1 MSGECRHHPL
11 APSSKEE
18 GECVAPGGSPLL
30 FRGGG
35 LGVVAALAV
44 LSACTATQALPPE
57 QSAAGVTPAQWA
69 AQCADD
75 SGWDEPGPPFQV
87 HGNTWY
93 VGTCG
98 IAAILVTSDEGH
110 VLIDGG
116 TGKGAAPIAANIEA
130 LGFALT
136 DVKLLLHSH
145 EHFDHVGG
153 LAELQRR
160 TGARLLASQAAAPV
174 LASGQSADDDPQ
186 KGALDPFAPIRVDGT
201 VKDGEVVRVGDLAL
215 TAIATPG
222 HTTGALSWQWRS
234 CDEAGQCETVVYG
247 DSLSPVSADSYR
259 FSNHPARLAAYRASL
274 KRFAGLDCTLLLTP
288 HPSASGMRDRILGG
302 DLTNSAACANY
313 AAAIGKRLDQRL
325 AKETNG

>member
-1 MSGECRHHPL
+1 
-11 APSSKEE
+11 
-18 GECVAPGGSPLL
+18 
-30 FRGGG
+30 
-35 LGVVAALAV
+35 VVAALLL
-44 LSACTATQALPPE
+44 LSACTASQALPPQ

-110 VLIDGG
+110 VLIDAG

-130 LGFALT
+130 LGFSLT

-153 LAELQRR
+153 LADLQRR
-160 TGARLLASQAAAPV
+160 TGARLLASPAAAPV
-174 LASGQSADDDPQ
+174 LASGRSADDDPQ
-186 KGALDPFAPIRVDGT
+186 KGALDPFAPVRVDGA
-201 VKDGEVVRVGDLAL
+201 VRNGEVVRLGNLAL
-215 TAIATPG
+215 TAFATPG
-222 HTTGALSWQWRS
+222 HTSGALSWQWRS
-234 CDEAGQCETVVYG
+234 CDEAGRCETVVYG

-259 FSNHPARLAAYRASL
+259 FSDHPARLAAYRASL
-274 KRFAGLDCTLLLTP
+274 ERFAGLDCTLLLTP
-288 HPSASGMRDRILGG
+288 HPSASAMRDRILAGA
-302 DLTNSAACANY
+302 LSNSAACTNY

>member
-1 MSGECRHHPL
+1 MSAKRAHL
-11 APSSKEE
+11 L
-18 GECVAPGGSPLL
+18 PLL
-30 FRGGG
+30 
-35 LGVVAALAV
+35 ALA
-44 LSACTATQALPPE
+44 ACTASRTLPP
-57 QSAAGVTPAQWA
+57 QSAAGATSARWA
-69 AQCADD
+69 EQCADD
-75 SGWDEPGPPFQV
+75 SGWDEPGPPFRV

-98 IAAILVTSDEGH
+98 IAAILVTGDQGH

-130 LGFALT
+130 LGFPLS

-186 KGALDPFAPIRVDGT
+186 KGSLDPFAPVRVDGT
-201 VKDGEVVRVGDLAL
+201 VRDGEVVRLGNLAL

-222 HTTGALSWQWRS
+222 HTSGALSWQWRS
-234 CDEAGQCETVVYG
+234 CDGAGQCETVVYG

-259 FSNHPARLAAYRASL
+259 FSDHPARLATYRASL
-274 KRFAGLDCTLLLTP
+274 ERFAGLDCTLLLTP
-288 HPSASGMRDRILGG
+288 HPSASAMRDRILAG
-302 DLTNSAACANY
+302 DLTNSAACRNY

-325 AKETNG
+325 ARESDG